1 MVLSAPGRVKMA
13 RARLGS
19 IVLELLQPIKGDTIW
34 SEILKTNG
42 EGISHIGFAVDNH
55 DQTASNLQSGGAE
68 MIAGI
73 LGEEGKEKTF
83 WKLQP
88 GGIIIE
94 LEQRSALAAAE
105 PGLSAPEKISPD
117 QPDLYH
123 VSYFINDIDQTVQL
137 LTYLWGL
144 GPWRTVQQKME
155 KDWIELV
162 SKEPCEIKLA
172 FTKLGP
178 IVLELIQPVAG
189 ESYWTRFI
197 QEKGE
202 GLNHLAFSVGN
213 WRKMASELEAAG
225 GKMVA
230 GGVQDGMHW
239 GYFQCGH
246 GGIVVEL
253 EEKVGG
259 KQQFWI

>member
-1 MVLSAPGRVKMA
+1 
-13 RARLGS
+13 
-19 IVLELLQPIKGDTIW
+19 
-34 SEILKTNG
+34 
-42 EGISHIGFAVDNH
+42 
-55 DQTASNLQSGGAE
+55 

-123 VSYFINDIDQTVQL
+123 VSYFINDMDQTVQL

-213 WRKMASELEAAG
+213 WRKMASELEAAEC
-225 GKMVA
+225 KMSLA
-230 GGVQDGMHW
+230 ASKTGCTEATFSPDTAALW
-239 GYFQCGH
+239 
-246 GGIVVEL
+246 
-253 EEKVGG
+253 
-259 KQQFWI
+259 WS